1 MPSAGYMGVWRHV
14 PLAAAHGR
22 FGRLSSSTPQPQHVI
37 GTPQRGES
45 GDTKDP
51 RTVHGR
57 AVEVVVLASPRQL
70 VPRPNSPSAVCPT
83 DQRSTAKARSRA
95 VANAHTPP
103 HHPTKGG
110 TSRAPRRRRRRQL
123 DDSGGPQLT
132 LLARPCAL
140 ARNSDPRSE
149 ARRSVSPA
157 MQPPACHAR
166 LASRRASISRNA
178 PDHCFAQ
185 GFLSPQA
192 HQARDA
198 RGDGPASTSTRNA
211 HEHAMNGRPGGAA
224 EGQVDSADPTR
235 ARIQSPLSSKH
246 LTPSTSCVP
255 CNWAEQ
261 ARRQRG
267 MGKKC
272 PGHNIPVLG
281 LSSCRATIV
290 GTASP
295 ESEQ

>member
-1 MPSAGYMGVWRHV
+1 MGVWRHV

-110 TSRAPRRRRRRQL
+110 TSRAPRRRRRRRRQL

-132 LLARPCAL
+132 LLARTVRSCEKLRPAK
-140 ARNSDPRSE
+140 RSE
-149 ARRSVSPA
+149 AKRKPCHAAPSLPCSACV
-157 MQPPACHAR
+157 PAC
-166 LASRRASISRNA
+166 IDSRNA
-178 PDHCFAQ
+178 PDHCFVQ

-198 RGDGPASTSTRNA
+198 RGDGPASTSARNA
-211 HEHAMNGRPGGAA
+211 HEHA
-224 EGQVDSADPTR
+224 R
-235 ARIQSPLSSKH
+235 ACHEWSVWGS
-246 LTPSTSCVP
+246 
-255 CNWAEQ
+255 
-261 ARRQRG
+261 G
-267 MGKKC
+267 
-272 PGHNIPVLG
+272 
-281 LSSCRATIV
+281 
-290 GTASP
+290 
-295 ESEQ
+295 

>member
-1 MPSAGYMGVWRHV
+1 MSLFISKCSRMPSAGYMGVWRHV

-132 LLARPCAL
+132 LLARTVRSCEKLRPAK
-140 ARNSDPRSE
+140 RSE
-149 ARRSVSPA
+149 AKRKPCHAAPSLPCSACV
-157 MQPPACHAR
+157 PACIDF
-166 LASRRASISRNA
+166 S
-178 PDHCFAQ
+178 
-185 GFLSPQA
+185 
-192 HQARDA
+192 
-198 RGDGPASTSTRNA
+198 
-211 HEHAMNGRPGGAA
+211 
-224 EGQVDSADPTR
+224 
-235 ARIQSPLSSKH
+235 
-246 LTPSTSCVP
+246 
-255 CNWAEQ
+255 
-261 ARRQRG
+261 
-267 MGKKC
+267 
-272 PGHNIPVLG
+272 
-281 LSSCRATIV
+281 
-290 GTASP
+290 
-295 ESEQ
+295 